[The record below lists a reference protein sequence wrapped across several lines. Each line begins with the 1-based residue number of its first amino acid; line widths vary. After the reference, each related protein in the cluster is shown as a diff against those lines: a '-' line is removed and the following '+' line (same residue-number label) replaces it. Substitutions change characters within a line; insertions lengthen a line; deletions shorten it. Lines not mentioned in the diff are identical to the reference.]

1 MDRKYYQDNEF
12 EQFLQEELK
21 DHRMYPADDAWKNI
35 RTQLHG
41 NPAWPALTV
50 ISLLVIVSLTISTLL
65 IAPSADR
72 FRFVVSNNPPKS
84 IAAPV
89 ETRMHAPAPKE
100 AYYHAIEPNHITEQ
114 TFTHLRET
122 CCYCSYWHPNPEWQI
137 GHHHH

>member
-21 DHRMYPADDAWKNI
+21 DHRMYPADEAWNNI

-65 IAPSADR
+65 
-72 FRFVVSNNPPKS
+72 N
-84 IAAPV
+84 
-89 ETRMHAPAPKE
+89 
-100 AYYHAIEPNHITEQ
+100 
-114 TFTHLRET
+114 
-122 CCYCSYWHPNPEWQI
+122 
-137 GHHHH
+137 